1 MFRAPSN
8 NYRVGDMS
16 PRVIPVAIAVV
27 CLAVLLGAA
36 GMFATSR
43 ETSYIQECAS
53 EGFAIDGYY
62 RDDKTSREI
71 LAFLEEDGCRW
82 QLVNKDGSS
91 VDGQFKRTDDPNILV
106 LKKENGEEFGTVHVA
121 YMSRRREQGQIYLI
135 RNTKV
140 TRFYL
145 VSTDPAFT
153 VESGDV
159 DADV

>member
-1 MFRAPSN
+1 MSRRAIS
-8 NYRVGDMS
+8 
-16 PRVIPVAIAVV
+16 IALAVV

-36 GMFATSR
+36 GQFAINR
-43 ETSYIQECAS
+43 ETSYMQECVS

-62 RDDKTSREI
+62 RDDKTSLET
-71 LAFLEEDGCRW
+71 LAFHEEDNCRW
-82 QLVNKDGSS
+82 QLIDQDGICT
-91 VDGQFKRTDDPNILV
+91 DGQFKRTDDPNILI

-135 RNTKV
+135 RNTEV

-159 DADV
+159 DLDS

>member
-1 MFRAPSN
+1 M
-8 NYRVGDMS
+8 
-16 PRVIPVAIAVV
+16 
-27 CLAVLLGAA
+27 
-36 GMFATSR
+36 
-43 ETSYIQECAS
+43 QKCAS
-53 EGFAIDGYY
+53 EGFAVDGCY

-71 LAFLEEDGCRW
+71 LAFLEEDNHRW
-82 QLVNKDGSS
+82 QLVDKDGSC
-91 VDGQFKRTDDPNILV
+91 VDGQFKRTDDPNILI

-121 YMSRRREQGQIYLI
+121 YISRRRNQGQIYLI
-135 RNTKV
+135 RNTKA

>member
-1 MFRAPSN
+1 MSRRAIS
-8 NYRVGDMS
+8 
-16 PRVIPVAIAVV
+16 IALAVV

-36 GMFATSR
+36 GQFAINR
-43 ETSYIQECAS
+43 ETSYMQECVS

-62 RDDKTSREI
+62 RDDKTSRET
-71 LAFLEEDGCRW
+71 LAFLEEDNCRW
-82 QLVNKDGSS
+82 QLVDKDGSC
-91 VDGQFKRTDDPNILV
+91 VGGQFKRTDDPNILII
-106 LKKENGEEFGTVHVA
+106 KKENGEEFGTVHVA
-121 YMSRRREQGQIYLI
+121 YISRRRNQGQIYLI
-135 RNTKV
+135 RNTEV

>member
-1 MFRAPSN
+1 MDR
-8 NYRVGDMS
+8 
-16 PRVIPVAIAVV
+16 RVISITLAVV

-36 GMFATSR
+36 GQFAINR
-43 ETSYIQECAS
+43 ETSYMQECVS

-62 RDDKTSREI
+62 RDDKTSLET
-71 LAFLEEDGCRW
+71 LAFLEEDNHRW
-82 QLVNKDGSS
+82 QLVDKDGSC
-91 VDGQFKRTDDPNILV
+91 VDGQFKRTDDPNILI

-121 YMSRRREQGQIYLI
+121 YMSRRREQGQLYLF
-135 RNTKV
+135 RDTKV

-159 DADV
+159 DTDS